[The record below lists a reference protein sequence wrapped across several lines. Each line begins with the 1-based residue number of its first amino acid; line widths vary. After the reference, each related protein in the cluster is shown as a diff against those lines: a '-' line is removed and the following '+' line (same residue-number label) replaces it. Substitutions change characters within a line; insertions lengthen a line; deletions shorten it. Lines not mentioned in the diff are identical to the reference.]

1 MTFRFLFVFF
11 LCQKRDRPGVSKIV
25 NYDFPFTKRGKLS
38 SLFFFF
44 LVLLLFFFVS
54 FSPQKEEEVKEER
67 F

>member
-1 MTFRFLFVFF
+1 MPKERS
-11 LCQKRDRPGVSKIV
+11 PGAVSKIV

>member
-1 MTFRFLFVFF
+1 MTFRFLFFF
-11 LCQKRDRPGVSKIV
+11 FCTKREIARAVSKIV